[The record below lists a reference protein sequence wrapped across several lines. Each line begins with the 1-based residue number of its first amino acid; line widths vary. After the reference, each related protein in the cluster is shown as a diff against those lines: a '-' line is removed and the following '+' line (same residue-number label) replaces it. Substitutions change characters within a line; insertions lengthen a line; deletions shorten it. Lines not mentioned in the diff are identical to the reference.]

1 MSGHSCLDPALSKT
15 IPSEQER
22 LAKDLLRPVVILQEG
37 RAEAYCLV
45 QQGSLPPP
53 AQDLKSTDH
62 TSLFLTLIP
71 IGTWLSCYSLFISN
85 ASLSV
90 ASLSPFSLMSL
101 QFFGINGPL
110 SLLWFTYFH
119 CFAVW
124 KRESKICSF
133 RGQKCEKV
141 HIRGVR
147 MWTHSSS

>member
-22 LAKDLLRPVVILQEG
+22 LDKDLLRPAVILQEG

-45 QQGSLPPP
+45 QQGSLLSP
-53 AQDLKSTDH
+53 AQDLLSTDH

-71 IGTWLSCYSLFISN
+71 IGTPLSCYSLFISN

-90 ASLSPFSLMSL
+90 ASLSLFSLMSL
-101 QFFGINGPL
+101 QSFGINGPL

-124 KRESKICSF
+124 KCESKICPF
-133 RGQKCEKV
+133 RGQKCEQV